1 MPEIISGIEADYP
14 RKARFRLHPVLPY
27 VAPMVVTLVLVSV
40 FPLLFSIYLSFAAI
54 NPNLQLEF
62 QGLANYLNI
71 FRDLRVW
78 RSLLHSAVLMAG
90 SVLGQFLLGLAS
102 ALLLHQQMRNR
113 RWARLALLLPW
124 VIPPVVTTLTWRW
137 MLDSRA
143 GLINDWLTRVGV
155 LKEFRSW
162 IGLPDTALLSAVV
175 VSVWRGFPFVMIML
189 LAGLQAIQKEYYE
202 AAEVDGASPLQR
214 FWHITIPGLRY
225 TIAVATTIAAI
236 WAFKE
241 FAIVFLLT
249 EGGPAGASEVVVTLV
264 YKMFFL
270 FARFGDAA
278 ALGVIVL
285 GILLGFAGIYV
296 RLVLGRGN
304 EE

>member
-1 MPEIISGIEADYP
+1 
-14 RKARFRLHPVLPY
+14 
-27 VAPMVVTLVLVSV
+27 MVVTLSLVSL
-40 FPLLFSIYLSFAAI
+40 FPLLFSIYLSFSAI

-62 QGLANYLNI
+62 LGLANYLSV

-78 RSLLHSAVLMAG
+78 RSLLHSAVFMAG

-102 ALLLHQQMRNR
+102 ALLLHQEMRNR

-143 GLINDWLTRVGV
+143 GLINDWLTRAGI

-162 IGLPDTALLSAVV
+162 IAMPDTALLSAVV
-175 VSVWRGFPFVMIML
+175 VSLWRGFPFVMIML

-202 AAEVDGASPLQR
+202 AAEVDGASQLQR

-225 TIAVATTIAAI
+225 TIGVATTIAAI

-285 GILLGFAGIYV
+285 AILLGFAGVYV
-296 RLVLGRGN
+296 RLVMGKSS
-304 EE
+304 EA